1 MYEYIMR
8 KEVVED
14 LKNLVEKV
22 EEFDKYDIQKM
33 LSGEYDEA
41 DAFEYL
47 PYEFLE

>member
-22 EEFDKYDIQKM
+22 EEFDK
-33 LSGEYDEA
+33 DE
-41 DAFEYL
+41 DKYC
-47 PYEFLE
+47 EFMRNFIINSYCEN